1 MALEAKRA
9 AKLEKKLKTLLGGY
23 QVNQIFI
30 IRNQEGVF
38 FLFQSRGQALMKAL
52 NDIYDQID
60 QTQVEAKT
68 FDLLRQNEVLAIP
81 KRIEV
86 IELIQKKNS
95 LCLILFQSFTED
107 VARQEERERELQ
119 RRYQELYEE
128 RDSLFEQQ

>member
-1 MALEAKRA
+1 M
-9 AKLEKKLKTLLGGY
+9 Y
-23 QVNQIFI
+23 IDYC
-30 IRNQEGVF
+30 
-38 FLFQSRGQALMKAL
+38 FQSRGQTLVKAL

-68 FDLLRQNEVLAIP
+68 FELLRQNEVLAIP

-86 IELIQKKNS
+86 RIIKIYLIKI
-95 LCLILFQSFTED
+95 CFFQSFTED

-128 RDSLFEQQ
+128 RDEFFEEQ